1 MSRVEKKA
9 SARLDPGSNRSW
21 AAAGADNDISA
32 ASSAQ
37 PLSNLFRVKIVE
49 LVTGQ
54 MVSSQIILNQ
64 TVERLSG
71 LCRADLRWTNL
82 RWTNL
87 RWTNLRWTNLLRACM
102 RRERALVASAEL
114 RGLRDLYV

>member
-87 RWTNLRWTNLLRACM
+87 LRACM